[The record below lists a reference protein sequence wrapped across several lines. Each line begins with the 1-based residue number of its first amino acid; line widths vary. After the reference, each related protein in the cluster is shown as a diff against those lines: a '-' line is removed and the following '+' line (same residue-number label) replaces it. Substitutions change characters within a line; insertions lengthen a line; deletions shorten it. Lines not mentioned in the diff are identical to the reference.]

1 MKNIQKIKMKKL
13 FRAKETF
20 EPLYNKGDLFKI
32 IRINTYPNLMELE
45 CVRLKDGE
53 IYGFEKNELEEVKN
67 EKDKKHSKI

>member
-1 MKNIQKIKMKKL
+1 MKEL

-20 EPLYNKGDLFKI
+20 EPRYNKGDLFKI
-32 IRINTYPNLMELE
+32 IKINTNPNLMELE

-53 IYGFEKNELEEVKN
+53 VYGFEKNELEEVKN